1 MNWAHWPVL
10 VYLFCYV
17 LPTSFLQAG
26 IDRKDL
32 ISVSTK
38 GKFIRRDKT
47 HMRETWTWQGS
58 TSSGLMQLV
67 FPNLLAWGKIQADTL
82 QRTFHLTQSYATDLF
97 KPLALA
103 TNGLNSVVLFL
114 QATVTHRQTSWL
126 YLHNW
131 PILNDHFI
139 KYPARTKY
147 KRLRKHTSQQ
157 CGFLSSVLSVISP
170 SSLQHLLSVP
180 ALNYCNVKNRA
191 SVW

>member
-38 GKFIRRDKT
+38 GKFVRRDKT

-103 TNGLNSVVLFL
+103 TNGLNSVVLFFTSHCNS
-114 QATVTHRQTSWL
+114 QANFLIIFTQLTYFKWSFHKISCQNQVQEVKKTYVTAVWL
-126 YLHNW
+126 
-131 PILNDHFI
+131 
-139 KYPARTKY
+139 
-147 KRLRKHTSQQ
+147 S
-157 CGFLSSVLSVISP
+157 
-170 SSLQHLLSVP
+170 
-180 ALNYCNVKNRA
+180 
-191 SVW
+191 